1 MNITDIS
8 WDMVRMVAINDL
20 TLHITTDVGV
30 MTFKYSTADELSHAL
45 LKLSL
50 TGTKKVEFIDEQRF
64 NPAKFLGYDNKALHK
79 NRNRRLAQ

>member
-20 TLHITTDVGV
+20 TLHITTDLGV
-30 MTFKYSTADELSHAL
+30 MSFKYSTADELSHAL

-64 NPAKFLGYDNKALHK
+64 NPARFLDCYRDIRPKSK
-79 NRNRRLAQ
+79 RRQS